1 MKIFNWV
8 HKRFHPNNT
17 LNDGFASNM
26 KKNEPSINNTDNQ
39 ALLKQVAL
47 TDMLGDWKDG
57 ILTIGTLGYDP
68 LKSMNNHQE
77 YFALEAEKQHDLV
90 LDDDDVENF
99 YDVEQEELNPLINN
113 TFDENN
119 FEVVVCENHDVV
131 DDDARKEEEMMIRN
145 FKEIIEVPPMIC
157 HEIMEANDVESDQ
170 KKRITLADL
179 FLADSDVKMKLDY
192 SAAKVLVESSEKPKL
207 KAKNGFSFAKKII
220 PLVKENARPIKDIK
234 KLMKKM
240 LKRKI
245 HPDLDV
251 KNHKAE
257 ENIINNHMNEG
268 NGSRSFI
275 AV

>member
-8 HKRFHPNNT
+8 HKKFHHNNST
-17 LNDGFASNM
+17 LKDGFASNM
-26 KKNEPSINNTDNQ
+26 KKTESTLNNSDNQ

-47 TDMLGDWKDG
+47 TNMLGGWNDG

-68 LKSMNNHQE
+68 LESINHHKD
-77 YFALEAEKQHDLV
+77 YFGLEAEKQHDLV
-90 LDDDDVENF
+90 DDVEKF
-99 YDVEQEELNPLINN
+99 YNVEKEELNPLIKN
-113 TFDENN
+113 TFGENN
-119 FEVVVCENHDVV
+119 FEDVVCENHD
-131 DDDARKEEEMMIRN
+131 DIDAIIEDEMMIRN
-145 FKEIIEVPPMIC
+145 FKEIVEVPHVIC

-192 SAAKVLVESSEKPKL
+192 HAAKVMVEANEKPNL
-207 KAKNGFSFAKKII
+207 KAKNGLSFAKKII
-220 PLVKENARPIKDIK
+220 PKARPMKDIK

-245 HPDLDV
+245 HPDFVDV

-257 ENIINNHMNEG
+257 GIINDNHMNEG
-268 NGSRSFI
+268 NESSHFLPI
-275 AV
+275 

>member
-1 MKIFNWV
+1 
-8 HKRFHPNNT
+8 
-17 LNDGFASNM
+17 M

-68 LKSMNNHQE
+68 LKSMNNHKE
-77 YFALEAEKQHDLV
+77 YFALEAEKQHDIV
-90 LDDDDVENF
+90 VDDDDVENF

-119 FEVVVCENHDVV
+119 FEVVICENHDVV
-131 DDDARKEEEMMIRN
+131 DDDARKEEEMIIRN
-145 FKEIIEVPPMIC
+145 FKEIVEVPPMIC
-157 HEIMEANDVESDQ
+157 HEIMEANDVEADQ

-179 FLADSDVKMKLDY
+179 FLADSDVKTKLDY

-220 PLVKENARPIKDIK
+220 PLVKENARPMKDIK

-245 HPDLDV
+245 HPDIDL